1 MYYKTLSV
9 LALSAAALAAPQ
21 ENSWDSKMQE
31 AAGEISPEQVSA
43 AAGVFTDPT
52 SLAQAAMI
60 PTSAAESIVAAIPSG
75 YIQSLASNPSA
86 FESVAND
93 LASGKYPDWY
103 SSEVPVSI
111 QTQVAASAS
120 AFSSELPTGSSSGSS
135 SGSASASASAT
146 PSDSASASASE
157 SASASASGS
166 ESASASGSATDNGAA
181 APTAMA
187 MGVAGAAGVLGLAL
201 VL

>member
-31 AAGEISPEQVSA
+31 AAGEVSPEQVSA

-157 SASASASGS
+157 SASASGS